1 MANPFTAEDKRK
13 VDSALKAITDV
24 KADINRAKLA
34 GIDVSDPEKRLAAT
48 EAQLQAIKRVYF
60 PVK

>member
-1 MANPFTAEDKRK
+1 MSNPFTAEDKRK